1 MDLLARKVSDR
12 LVVFGIVGTIFF
24 GYEKSNA
31 RAAVE
36 KRRHLVLLF
45 GALEFIDRSGV
56 KRASTSNAAKRQLN
70 DLFG

>member
-12 LVVFGIVGTIFF
+12 LVVFGIGTIFF

-45 GALEFIDRSGV
+45 GALEFIARSGV